1 MPTGPTQSLDSPATE
16 WAKLGVVGLPVGCL
30 ALLVNVSVRRLLV
43 TQGYGRVSL
52 FGVPALQLD
61 VPLLPFGNSSFHLGT
76 WVAAWLE
83 GLLHAGILT
92 AYYVSMGGITIGA
105 VFTVIGFVMADDP
118 RRLLGGIEL
127 LARDRR
133 VHVYLVFQLLFWI
146 VSFNPWLVALAIEVA
161 TILLAA
167 GSVFL
172 ITGSALLAVS
182 DRSGPVATI
191 LVVHPLGALTL
202 VLPPIAAALVSPAF
216 RDVARGLTFDLTVWL
231 LLNVLQPVGLSGPL
245 QQLFDIEGPGFI
257 MFWASLIVIGGWAVG
272 AVRHFREEGA
282 APDDGRSLPL
292 R

>member
-1 MPTGPTQSLDSPATE
+1 MTTGKPLGSRGAE

-43 TQGYGRVSL
+43 TQGYGRVAL
-52 FGVPALQLD
+52 FGLPPLQLD
-61 VPLLPFGNSSFHLGT
+61 LPLLPFGNTSYHLGA
-76 WVAAWLE
+76 WVAAWLD
-83 GLLHAGILT
+83 GLFHAGILT
-92 AYYVSMGGITIGA
+92 AYYVSLGGIAIGA

-146 VSFNPWLVALAIEVA
+146 VSFNPWLVALAVEIG
-161 TILLAA
+161 TILIAA

-191 LVVHPLGALTL
+191 LVVYPLGALAV
-202 VLPPIAAALVSPAF
+202 VLPPIATALVSPTF

-245 QQLFDIEGPGFI
+245 QQLFDIEGPGFL
-257 MFWASLIVIGGWAVG
+257 MFWASLIVIGGWTVG
-272 AVRHFREEGA
+272 LARHLHEAEESA
-282 APDDGRSLPL
+282 TTDGRSLPL